1 MKCKVMTNQKN
12 LVLKICTHC
21 YLDAQ
26 IKFEDFD
33 LGNTL
38 IDEESQENVLNYNIL
53 SKNFDWYKTKTY

>member
-1 MKCKVMTNQKN
+1 MKCKAMTNQKN

-21 YLDAQ
+21 YLDGK

-38 IDEESQENVLNYNIL
+38 IDEESQVNVLNYNNL
-53 SKNFDWYKTKTY
+53 

>member
-1 MKCKVMTNQKN
+1 MKCKAMTNQKN

-21 YLDAQ
+21 YLDGK

>member
-1 MKCKVMTNQKN
+1 MKCKAMTNQKN

-38 IDEESQENVLNYNIL
+38 IDEESQVNVLNYNIL
-53 SKNFDWYKTKTY
+53 